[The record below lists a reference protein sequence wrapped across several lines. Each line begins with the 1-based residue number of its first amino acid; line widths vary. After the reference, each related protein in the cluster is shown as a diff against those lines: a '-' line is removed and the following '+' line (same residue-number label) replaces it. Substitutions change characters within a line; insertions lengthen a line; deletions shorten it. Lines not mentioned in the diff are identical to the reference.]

1 MTAIK
6 CLGGRWLLIAQD
18 IRYSWIEK
26 DYWPSQHNY
35 SQGLILAVLV
45 NVIQLYISHY
55 TQTLGLDSPDWA
67 QGLSVSL

>member
-6 CLGGRWLLIAQD
+6 CLDARWLLITQD

-35 SQGLILAVLV
+35 SQGLIHAILV
-45 NVIQLYISHY
+45 NLNQLYIFYY
-55 TQTLGLDSPDWA
+55 TQTLGLDFPDWA
-67 QGLSVSL
+67 RDQ